1 MLHIKLKYNMN
12 STENA
17 NAEGHYLLIVVAI
30 VIGITG
36 IYLRFADFKYAT
48 IIANILL
55 IAGVGVALKAV
66 FAILK

>member
-1 MLHIKLKYNMN
+1 ME

-17 NAEGHYLLIVVAI
+17 NSESHYIQIVIAI
-30 VIGITG
+30 VIGLFG
-36 IYLRFADFKYAT
+36 VYLRFADFHYAT